1 MNECLVGRTGC
12 LVVGKCLVGRIGC
25 LVVGKCLVGSSSEG
39 VFGG

>member
-1 MNECLVGRTGC
+1 MNGCLVGRT
-12 LVVGKCLVGRIGC
+12 GC